1 MPNQSANATPTEQ
14 DANVTVA
21 GVSIP
26 CRLSLPAG
34 QANGAVLII
43 PGSLYSDVDGNY
55 PSINFR
61 PHAYADMARQL
72 CARGFAVLRMAK
84 IGPGTGSQITNL
96 MLAGT
101 HVDFMSRVTVAA
113 AGLTL
118 LREACGARP
127 LIVAGHSEGAMAAS
141 LLASGASGTSTQA
154 RIIDGVV
161 SLSGPASPILEVMR
175 TQVEAMTPPGM
186 GSDMALFDQT
196 IAAIRAGRPPS
207 AEAAGNPQTTMLAT
221 LPPPAMAYL
230 RTADRVD
237 PVAALAKVR
246 QPVLILQGG
255 RDVSVPASHA
265 DVLAEARG
273 TLPTETVVFP
283 NLNHFYKRTPP
294 NLAPMQSMMLQTES
308 DAAVADA
315 IADWSQRLAATL

>member
-1 MPNQSANATPTEQ
+1 MPNHSANATPTERNT
-14 DANVTVA
+14 DVTVS

-55 PSINFR
+55 PSINFH
-61 PHAYADMARQL
+61 PHAYADLAKQL

-84 IGPGTGSQITNL
+84 VGPGTGSQITNL
-96 MLAGT
+96 MLAGA
-101 HVDFMSRVTVAA
+101 HVDFASRVTVAA

-127 LIVAGHSEGAMAAS
+127 LIVAGHSEGAMAVS
-141 LLASGASGTSTQA
+141 LLAAGASTVA
-154 RIIDGVV
+154 RMIDGVV
-161 SLSGPASPILEVMR
+161 SLSGPASPILDVMR
-175 TQVEAMTPPGM
+175 AQVSAMTPSSM
-186 GSDMALFDQT
+186 GSDMALFDHT
-196 IAAIRAGRPPS
+196 IAAIRVGSPPS
-207 AEAAGNPQTTMLAT
+207 AEAAGNPQTMMLAT
-221 LPPPAMAYL
+221 LPAPAMAYV
-230 RTADRVD
+230 RSADRID
-237 PVAALAKVR
+237 PAAALAKVR

-265 DVLAEARG
+265 EALAAARG
-273 TLPTETVVFP
+273 ALPTETVVFP
-283 NLNHFYKRTPP
+283 ELNHFYKFTPA
-294 NLAPMQSMMLQTES
+294 NLPPMQSMMLQTDS
-308 DAAVADA
+308 DEAVADA

>member
-1 MPNQSANATPTEQ
+1 MPNHSANATPTERNT
-14 DANVTVA
+14 DVIVS

-55 PSINFR
+55 PSINFH
-61 PHAYADMARQL
+61 PHAYADLAKQL
-72 CARGFAVLRMAK
+72 YARGFAVLRMAK

-96 MLAGT
+96 MLAGA
-101 HVDFMSRVTVAA
+101 HVEFSSRATVAA

-127 LIVAGHSEGAMAAS
+127 LIVAGHSEGAMAVS
-141 LLASGASGTSTQA
+141 MLAAGGGTEA
-154 RIIDGVV
+154 RLIDGVV
-161 SLSGPASPILEVMR
+161 SLSGPAAPILDVMR
-175 TQVEAMTPPGM
+175 AQVEALTPPGM
-186 GSDMALFDQT
+186 GSDMALFDHT
-196 IAAIRAGRPPS
+196 VAAIRAGRTPS
-207 AEAAGNPQTTMLAT
+207 GEAAANPQTTMLAT
-221 LPPPAMAYL
+221 LPPPAMTYV
-230 RTADRVD
+230 RSADRID
-237 PVAALAKVR
+237 PAAALAKVR

-265 DVLAEARG
+265 EALAAARG
-273 TLPTETVVFP
+273 ALPTETVVFP
-283 NLNHFYKRTPP
+283 ELNHFYKFTPA
-294 NLAPMQSMMLQTES
+294 NLPPMQSMMLQTDS
-308 DAAVADA
+308 DEAVADA